1 VDPHGRTKI
10 PRTCFI
16 TERAQLFVLVLVAHL
31 TAEEETVNGGQPT
44 PSLGDTAAREQ
55 EQREVGGG
63 ILGQRP
69 LPGDCRYVPIIS
81 PSPYAES

>member
-1 VDPHGRTKI
+1 VLVL
-10 PRTCFI
+10 
-16 TERAQLFVLVLVAHL
+16 AQLFVLVLVAHL
-31 TAEEETVNGGQPT
+31 TAEEETVNGGQRT
-44 PSLGDTAAREQ
+44 PSPGDTAASGRPPP